1 MRMIPSTGRRFI
13 VCLGA
18 ALVLGASPLGCHR
31 SLYDADK
38 ATRAYPESL
47 HTTTVVDIQVFREGE
62 SIELRNATAT
72 TYRDFDLWINQRW
85 VRRVE
90 ELRAGGTLRLSLWD
104 FWDERGETINAG
116 GLFRTDVPTPVRLVE
131 IQMAED
137 APMVCL
143 VAIRAEPAE

>member
-1 MRMIPSTGRRFI
+1 MRMLTSTGRRFL
-13 VCLGA
+13 VCLA
-18 ALVLGASPLGCHR
+18 AAFILGASPLGCHR

-38 ATRAYPESL
+38 ATKAYPESL
-47 HTTTVVDIQVFREGE
+47 HTTSVVDIQVFREGE

-90 ELRAGGTLRLSLWD
+90 ELPAGGTLKLSLWE

-131 IQMAED
+131 IQTGEAS
-137 APMVCL
+137 PMVCL
-143 VAIRAEPAE
+143 IAIRSEPTQ